1 MLFSFLLFPVGRA
14 VGQDCDENKV
24 FPDPNQCDK
33 YWECRGGNLTS
44 HLCPDGLVYDLTTS
58 VASFQV
64 GKRRPDHKLPLS
76 RWAQGRPQAMAA
88 GAVTRSPSTAQVV
101 HSSSRLSLGT
111 IVRGRT
117 DISQL
122 LVLAISI
129 GSVEATN
136 QQQSMFARSPLCL
149 PQIRAGETCSQKPS
163 ALNFCRC
170 TWKGEANRPECE
182 EADTFHE
189 DFLCPESGFGEY
201 LRYPDPA
208 DCRAY
213 YVCVQ
218 GSASRSICP
227 AGQAFHPTSVACSEE
242 DNLPPGLC
250 APGKLWEDR
259 NSTGSGAPTIT
270 IPKTR
275 TRQPVSGVFAF
286 AIFCASNTTFQ
297 ITSTLT

>member
-1 MLFSFLLFPVGRA
+1 MTRTGSSPTQTSATSTGSAEAATSPPISVPTALSMTSQPVWPA
-14 VGQDCDENKV
+14 
-24 FPDPNQCDK
+24 
-33 YWECRGGNLTS
+33 
-44 HLCPDGLVYDLTTS
+44 
-58 VASFQV
+58 
-64 GKRRPDHKLPLS
+64 S
-76 RWAQGRPQAMAA
+76 RWGKEDLITNCLTPGGHRGAA
-88 GAVTRSPSTAQVV
+88 KRWQQVQLPIRHRLHRSSTAPA
-101 HSSSRLSLGT
+101 SSGSGQLSEAERIFPSCWHLRP
-111 IVRGRT
+111 V
-117 DISQL
+117 
-122 LVLAISI
+122 LVLWRRQTS
-129 GSVEATN
+129 N
-136 QQQSMFARSPLCL
+136 SPCL
-149 PQIRAGETCSQKPS
+149 PGYPCVCPRSGQVRHAHKRS

-182 EADTFHE
+182 ETDTFHE

-275 TRQPVSGVFAF
+275 TRQPVSGVVAFAF
-286 AIFCASNTTFQ
+286 FCASNTTFQ

>member
-1 MLFSFLLFPVGRA
+1 MEHKPVSGSLEGLTTVEIHVATMLFSFLLFPLGRA

-101 HSSSRLSLGT
+101 HSSSLHNLGT

-122 LVLAISI
+122 LALATSI

-149 PQIRAGETCSQKPS
+149 PQIRAGETCSQKVSPQ
-163 ALNFCRC
+163 
-170 TWKGEANRPECE
+170 
-182 EADTFHE
+182 
-189 DFLCPESGFGEY
+189 FLQVHLEGRGK
-201 LRYPDPA
+201 PA
-208 DCRAY
+208 R
-213 YVCVQ
+213 V
-218 GSASRSICP
+218 
-227 AGQAFHPTSVACSEE
+227 
-242 DNLPPGLC
+242 
-250 APGKLWEDR
+250 
-259 NSTGSGAPTIT
+259 
-270 IPKTR
+270 
-275 TRQPVSGVFAF
+275 
-286 AIFCASNTTFQ
+286 
-297 ITSTLT
+297 